1 MKGIDNLNTLKGVG
15 EKSTALFQKCNL
27 TTIEDLANYYPKYY
41 DELKVPCT
49 FLQMEEGTS
58 CAVTASVHSRITI
71 KRFGHLKICLMKVK
85 DLEGTIRE
93 IAWFNSPFL
102 VNVFHMNQQFVFVG
116 QAVRRNGVLTLQH
129 PKYYAPKEYQ
139 NVQNTLQPVYRLTE
153 GLTNPFIRKCVKQLQ
168 EYFYAKEEYLLEEYR
183 RKQQLISLGEAYQ
196 NIHFPQSQE
205 MIIAARKRLVFHE
218 MLRFFIWMDALK
230 DQCERVDN
238 PYHISPSSKVE
249 TLIASLPYQLTN
261 AQKQTFSDILSDMT
275 SDKVMNRL
283 LQGDVGSGKT
293 IVAILALL
301 TVADAGYQGAIMAPT
316 EVLAT
321 QHYELISSL
330 LTPFGIRVGLLTGS
344 TKGASRKLILK
355 EIANQ
360 EVDIL
365 VGTHA
370 LIQDCVIYHNL
381 ALVITDEQHR
391 FGVRQRSLFA
401 QKGIAPHV
409 LVMSATP
416 IPRTLAMMLYGD
428 MSISIMNE
436 LPATRLPIKCC
447 VVGQSY
453 RPSAYRFMQNEIKA
467 GHQVYVICPMIGES
481 ETTEAENVISYSEN
495 LHDSLPDA
503 QIACL
508 HGKMSENDKNHIMK
522 EYADGKIDILV
533 STTVIEVGINVPNAT
548 FMLIENAERFG
559 LAQLHQ
565 LRGRVG
571 RGDAQSY
578 CVFMYGK
585 DSSKTKE
592 RLEVLNQSNDGF
604 FIAQEDLKLRGPG
617 DFFGIRQSGEM
628 DFAFTDIYQDA
639 EIIQA
644 ANHYFKQ
651 CLQEGIDF
659 MGYPDLCLNPEQ
671 LLSI

>member
-1 MKGIDNLNTLKGVG
+1 MKGNDNLKTLKGVG
-15 EKSTALFQKCNL
+15 EKSTALFHKCGL
-27 TTIEDLANYYPKYY
+27 ATIEDLANYFPKYY
-41 DELKVPCT
+41 DELKLPCT
-49 FLQMEEGTS
+49 FSQLKEGES
-58 CAVTASVHSRITI
+58 CAVLASVHSRISI
-71 KRFGHLKICLMKVK
+71 KRFRHLKICLMKVK
-85 DLEGTIRE
+85 DSENGIRE

-102 VNVFHMNQQFVFVG
+102 VNVFHINQQFVFVG
-116 QAVRRNGVLTLQH
+116 QAVRRNGILTLQH
-129 PKYYAPKEYQ
+129 PKYYSPKEYLSI
-139 NVQNTLQPVYRLTE
+139 QNTLQPVYRLTE
-153 GLTNPFIRKCVKQLQ
+153 GLTNAFIRKCIKQLP
-168 EYFYAKEEYLLEEYR
+168 EYFQDKEEYLPQEYR
-183 RKQQLISLGEAYQ
+183 EQQALIMLGDAYQ
-196 NIHFPQSQE
+196 NIHFPQNQD

-230 DQCERVDN
+230 EQCEMEDN
-238 PYHISPSSKVE
+238 PYHIIPSDNVKK
-249 TLIASLPYQLTN
+249 LLANLPYQLTH
-261 AQKQTFSDILSDMT
+261 AQQQTFSDILSDLT
-275 SDKVMNRL
+275 GDKVMNRL

-293 IVAILALL
+293 IVAVLALL
-301 TVADAGYQGAIMAPT
+301 TVADSGYQGAIMAPT

-330 LTPFGIRVGLLTGS
+330 LAPFGIRVGLLTGS
-344 TKGASRKLILK
+344 VKGALKKQLLK
-355 EIANQ
+355 EIASG
-360 EVDIL
+360 DIAIL

-370 LIQDCVIYHNL
+370 LIQNSVKYHNL

-447 VVGQSY
+447 VVGQNY
-453 RPSAYRFMQNEIKA
+453 RPSAYRFMQNEIMAK
-467 GHQVYVICPMIGES
+467 HQIYVICPMIGES

-495 LHDSLPDA
+495 LRASLPEA
-503 QIACL
+503 KIACL
-508 HGKMSENDKNHIMK
+508 HGKMSENDKNIVMK
-522 EYADGKIDILV
+522 EYANGEIDILV

-585 DSSKTKE
+585 DSTKTKE

-604 FIAQEDLKLRGPG
+604 YIAQEDLKLRGPG

-639 EIIQA
+639 DIIQS
-644 ANHYFKQ
+644 ANAYFKQ
-651 CLQEGIDF
+651 CKQNGTDF
-659 MGYPDLCLNPEQ
+659 SQYADLRLDMEQ
-671 LLSI
+671 SLSI

>member
-1 MKGIDNLNTLKGVG
+1 MKDNDILNTLKGVG
-15 EKSTALFQKCNL
+15 EKSVILFQKCNL
-27 TTIEDLANYYPKYY
+27 RTIEDLANYYPKYY
-41 DELKVPCT
+41 DELKIPCT
-49 FLQMEEGTS
+49 FSQIEEGNS
-58 CAVTASVHSRITI
+58 CAVIASVHSRMCI

-85 DLEGTIRE
+85 DQEDTIRE

-102 VNVFHMNQQFVFVG
+102 VNVFHVNQQFVFVG
-116 QAVRRNGVLTLQH
+116 QAVKRNGVLTLQH
-129 PKYYAPKEYQ
+129 PKYYAPKDYI
-139 NVQNTLQPVYRLTE
+139 NLQNTLQPVYRLTE
-153 GLTNPFIRKCVKQLQ
+153 GLTNAFIRKCMKQLK
-168 EYFYAKEEYLLEEYR
+168 EFFFSKEEYLPDTYR
-183 RKQQLISLGEAYQ
+183 IDQNLITLGEAYQ
-196 NIHFPQSQE
+196 NIHFPENQE
-205 MIIAARKRLVFHE
+205 MIIAARKRFVFHE
-218 MLRFFIWMDALK
+218 MLKFFIWMDTLK
-230 DQCERVDN
+230 EQCEMVNN
-238 PYHISPSSKVE
+238 PYHITPSANVE
-249 TLIASLPYQLTN
+249 KLLSNLPYQLTN
-261 AQKQTFSDILSDMT
+261 AQKQSFSDILADMT
-275 SDKVMNRL
+275 SSKVMNRL

-293 IVAILALL
+293 IVAVLALM
-301 TVADAGYQGAIMAPT
+301 TVADSGYQGAIMAPT

-321 QHYELISSL
+321 QHYELISNL
-330 LTPFGIRVGLLTGS
+330 LAPFGIRVGLLTGS
-344 TKGASRKLILK
+344 TKGALKKQLLK
-355 EIANQ
+355 EISCQ
-360 EVDIL
+360 EIDIV

-370 LIQDCVIYHNL
+370 LIQDNVIYHNL

-391 FGVRQRSLFA
+391 FGVRQRSQFA
-401 QKGIAPHV
+401 KKGIAPHI

-447 VVGQSY
+447 VVGQNY
-453 RPSAYRFMQNEIKA
+453 RTSAYRYMQREIQA
-467 GHQVYVICPMIGES
+467 GHQIYIICPMIGES
-481 ETTEAENVISYSEN
+481 ETTEVENVISYSEN
-495 LHDSLPDA
+495 RATILPNVN
-503 QIACL
+503 IACL
-508 HGKMSENDKNHIMK
+508 HGKMTEYDKNSVMK
-522 EYADGKIDILV
+522 DYASGEIDILV

-585 DSSKTKE
+585 DSCKTKE

-604 FIAQEDLKLRGPG
+604 YIAQEDLKLRGPG

-639 EIIQA
+639 AIIQE
-644 ANHYFKQ
+644 ANAYYKKCKQ
-651 CLQEGIDF
+651 NGIDF
-659 MGYPDLCLNPEQ
+659 MQYKDLRMTQEQ